1 MAHPNEKKTQLRNLF
16 VFQRLPMETAAAKA
30 GVPAATAKR
39 WKLEAKAAGDDWDTS
54 RSAVALGDESFSSLS
69 RQLLEDYLVQHQAV
83 MKMLREDTAL
93 TALARAEILASASDS
108 FNKTMSSFKRLSPEL
123 NRQAIALDV
132 MQRMVSFAQTKYP
145 QHQAAM
151 IELLE
156 PFGQEIAKA
165 YG

>member
-16 VFQRLPMETAAAKA
+16 VFQRLPMDTAAKKA
-30 GVPAATAKR
+30 GVPPPTAKR

-54 RSAVALGDESFSSLS
+54 RSAVAMGDESFSNLS

-83 MKMLREDTAL
+83 MKMLREDHELSAL
-93 TALARAEILASASDS
+93 QRSEILASASDS

-132 MQRMVSFAQTKYP
+132 MQRMVAFAQTKFP
-145 QHQAAM
+145 QHMPAI

-156 PFGQEIAKA
+156 PFGEEIAKA